1 VLDAIFRLLF
11 NYRPVVFQQG
21 EFRFVPSPGAYIA
34 AAVVVAAI
42 AITFLTYRRTRS
54 EGPARHRAV
63 LAAIRL
69 ATLLLVLFCLFRP
82 VLVVKAAVP
91 QQNFLGVLVDDS
103 RSMQIADVNGQ
114 ARSAFATRH
123 FAAPDADVLKTLS
136 SRFVIR
142 SFRFSSTAQRLV
154 SPNELSF
161 GGAQTRIGPA
171 LDGAR
176 QELAGLPLAGLVV
189 VTDGADTTDAE
200 LTDALLA
207 MKAADIPVFT
217 IGLGRESLTKDVQID
232 RVSTPA
238 SALKGTSLMVDAL
251 VTQTGY
257 TGETV
262 TLDVEDE
269 GRIVGSQE
277 VKLPID
283 GEPAA
288 VRVRFMA
295 SDAGP
300 RVFRF
305 RISPRPGE
313 LVTQNNQRESLVD
326 VYDRTEKILYFEGE
340 PRPELKFLHRAVK
353 EDKNLQVVTLLRTA
367 DNKYYRL
374 LLDSPEQL
382 AGAFPKT
389 RDELFAYTGLI
400 LGSIEAGAFTG
411 DQLRMMAEFVERRG
425 GGLLM
430 LGGGRSFSEGG
441 YAGTPV
447 ADALPVQLDRVTR
460 SLDTWL
466 VSRLKVRPTRAGEG
480 HALAQIAPTEAAS
493 LNRWND
499 LPTLISVNPIKG
511 VKPGATVLLT
521 GTDEKR
527 ATQPVL
533 AFQRYG
539 RGKALAFPVLDSWR
553 WQMHA
558 SIPLED
564 MTHENYW
571 RQLLRWLVDGVPGT
585 VEVRTSAERVE
596 AGEQV
601 VLSAEV
607 VDDTFVE
614 INDAQVV
621 GRVTGPGGEVVD
633 VPMQWTGERNG
644 QYRATFVSSAQGMYR
659 ARVEASRDGKTLGAG
674 QTFVRAAP
682 GDAEYFDATMHA
694 ARLKRIADETGGRF
708 YTPET
713 MGTLAEDLKYTGRGV
728 TTVEERDLWHMPII
742 LLLLVGL
749 TCAEWGYRRAVGMA

>member
-21 EFRFVPSPGAYIA
+21 DFRLLPTTGSYVA
-34 AAVVVAAI
+34 AAVVIAAV
-42 AITFLTYRRTRS
+42 AITIATYRSARAKS
-54 EGPARHRAV
+54 DARHRAV
-63 LAAIRL
+63 LMALRL

-91 QQNFLGVLVDDS
+91 QQNFLGVLIDDS
-103 RSMQIADVNGQ
+103 RSMQIADVNGG
-114 ARSAFATRH
+114 ARSAF
-123 FAAPDADVLKTLS
+123 VLQNLAGPESPTLKALS
-136 SRFVIR
+136 SRFVLR
-142 SFRFSSTAQRLV
+142 NFRFSSSAQRLA
-154 SPNELSF
+154 SPADLTF
-161 GGAQTRIGPA
+161 GGAQTRLGAA

-189 VTDGADTTDAE
+189 VSDGADTTDAE
-200 LTDALLA
+200 LTEALLA
-207 MKAADIPVFT
+207 MKAADVPVFT
-217 IGLGRESLTKDVQID
+217 IGLGRESLVKDVQID
-232 RVSTPA
+232 RVSTPT

-257 TGETV
+257 AGETV

-277 VKLPID
+277 LKLPID

-288 VRVRFMA
+288 VRVRFTA
-295 SDAGP
+295 SDSGP

-305 RISPRPGE
+305 RIAPRVGE
-313 LVTQNNQRESLVD
+313 QVTQNNQREALVD

-340 PRPELKFLHRAVK
+340 PRPEQSFMHRAVD
-353 EDKNLQVVTLLRTA
+353 EDKNLQVITLVRTA

-374 LLDSPEQL
+374 LLDTADQL
-382 AGAFPKT
+382 AGGFPKT
-389 RDELFAYTGLI
+389 RDELFSYRGLI

-411 DQLRMMAEFVERRG
+411 DQLRMIAEFVERRG

-447 ADALPVQLDRVTR
+447 ADALPVVLERLAR
-460 SLDTWL
+460 SSGEWSI
-466 VSRLKVRPTRAGEG
+466 SRLKVRPTRAGEG

-499 LPTLISVNPIKG
+499 LPTLISANNVKA

-521 GTDEKR
+521 GTDER
-527 ATQPVL
+527 RGTQPVL

-539 RGKALAFPVLDSWR
+539 RGKALAFTVLDSWR

-558 SIPLED
+558 SMPLED
-564 MTHENYW
+564 MTHENIW
-571 RQLLRWLVDGVPGT
+571 RQLLRWLVDGVPGP
-585 VEVRTSAERVE
+585 VEVHTSADRVE
-596 AGEQV
+596 AGEPV
-601 VLSAEV
+601 TVLAEV

-621 GRVTGPGGEVVD
+621 AKVTTPSGGIVD
-633 VPMQWTGERNG
+633 VPLQWTGERNG
-644 QYRATFVSSAQGMYR
+644 QYRGTFVSTDQGMYVTT
-659 ARVEASRDGKTLGAG
+659 VEASREGKSLGMG
-674 QTFVRAAP
+674 QTHVRAAP

-694 ARLKRIADETGGRF
+694 ARLRRISEETGGRF

-713 MGTLAEDLKYTGRGV
+713 LSTLPEDLKYTGRGV
-728 TTVEERDLWHMPII
+728 TTVEERDLWHMPIV
-742 LLLLVGL
+742 LFLLVGL